1 MRKWLLILLV
11 PLLVAFSANTALAAK
26 TWGHVVDDMEKV
38 LQQSVTVYKQGDAA
52 KARDLVNDA
61 YFGVFEKDGME
72 RAVMSNISGKRASI
86 EEYKISAIRKLM
98 ANQAPAAQVEKEV
111 KALVAMLREDAVQLD
126 GKQQSPTEA
135 FLASFLILVREG
147 FEAILVIGAI
157 IAYLIKSGNAAKTRS
172 VYYSSLAAIL
182 ASFITAIAFQQLFS
196 ISGANQEILEGA
208 TMLLAVVVLFSVSHW
223 MVGKA
228 ETRAWQNYIEGKVQ
242 ESLSGGNTWSLGA
255 AAFLA
260 VYREGAETVL
270 FYQALFADADG
281 QQNMI
286 WGGFAAGCVA
296 LVVIFV
302 LIRFGSVRIPL
313 KPFFLGTSALMYL
326 LSISFAGG
334 GVKELQEAG
343 VVGVTPVPWV
353 ETVDLLGIYPTWETL
368 TPQIVLL
375 LLAVGGVLYQR
386 RKGKPRLSAGTS
398 SGR

>member
-11 PLLVAFSANTALAAK
+11 PLLFAFTNTNTALAAK
-26 TWGHVVDDMEKV
+26 TWGHVVNDMEKV
-38 LQQSVTVYKQGDAA
+38 LNQSLTVYKQGDAE
-52 KARDLVNDA
+52 KARALVNDA

-86 EEYKISAIRKLM
+86 EEYKISTIRKLM
-98 ANQAPAAQVEKEV
+98 SNQAPVAQVEKEI
-111 KALVAMLREDAVQLD
+111 KDLVVMLREDAVQLD
-126 GKQQSPTEA
+126 GKQQNPTET
-135 FLASFLILVREG
+135 FLASLLILVREG

-157 IAYLIKSGNAAKTRS
+157 IAYLIKSGNAAKTRI

-182 ASFITAIAFQQLFS
+182 ASFLTAIAFQQLFS

-270 FYQALFADADG
+270 FYQALFSDASD
-281 QQNMI
+281 QQGMI
-286 WGGFAAGCVA
+286 WGGFAVGCVA
-296 LVVIFV
+296 LVVIFA

-313 KPFFLGTSALMYL
+313 KPFFLGTSILMYL

-343 VVGVTPVPWV
+343 VVGVTPAPWV

-368 TPQIVLL
+368 VPQFVLM
-375 LLAVGGVLYQR
+375 LLAIGGVLYQR
-386 RKGKPRLSAGTS
+386 HKSKTQFSAGV
-398 SGR
+398 